1 MKPHPDLVAVDVSKR
16 RHGLTINGSVEFA
29 TTEFNS
35 IPLQTICVEHADP
48 ALVMETV
55 RQLGLDSFT
64 NINYIAAMKRVV
76 GME

>member
-1 MKPHPDLVAVDVSKR
+1 MCIRDS
-16 RHGLTINGSVEFA
+16 
-29 TTEFNS
+29 NS